1 MQKSIRTTHEFFN
14 TSKQTSRQNNINIAK
29 QSNLFQ
35 DEKLICSWC
44 ELMGSSGLETLS
56 LLESNSLLLPNSFI
70 GIDIDKS
77 LIDDFSS
84 KRPDLIWYNNNIFDI
99 IPKLS
104 NVGILNL
111 DIYGNIDNNKDYF
124 DLALLKPLI
133 VNSINKF
140 GEFILFYNKD
150 LDGVVRERKKVGIS
164 LRQHTYKICEV
175 FNGYLSNRKIDP
187 LSVLP
192 KDSENIIENG
202 FTGQVGAY
210 DIYRGKKNGHRMCNL
225 HLIFR

>member
-1 MQKSIRTTHEFFN
+1 MQTSIRTTHEFFN
-14 TSKQTSRQNNINIAK
+14 SSKQISRQNNINIAK

-56 LLESNSLLLPNSFI
+56 LLETNSLLLPNSFI
-70 GIDIDKS
+70 GIDTDKS
-77 LIDDFSS
+77 LIDNFSS

-111 DIYGNIDNNKDYF
+111 DIYGNIDNDKDYF
-124 DLALLKPLI
+124 DLSLLKPLI
-133 VNSINKF
+133 ANSINKF

-150 LDGVVRERKKVGIS
+150 LDGIIREKKDISIS
-164 LRQHTYKICEV
+164 LRSHTKKICET
-175 FNGYLSNRKIDP
+175 FNGYLTNRIIDQF
-187 LSVLP
+187 SILP
-192 KDSENIIENG
+192 KDYENNIENK
-202 FTGQVGAY
+202 FVGQLGAY
-210 DIYRGKKNGHRMCNL
+210 EIYRGKKNGHRMCNL